1 MGSAN
6 VTLYAVWT
14 HTYNVTY
21 DPNGS
26 TGGSVPIDANYYS
39 PGALVNVM
47 GNPGSL
53 VRTSFVFAGWNTQA
67 NGSGTTYTQGQSF
80 TMGSANMTLYA
91 AWIPTYSVTYN
102 ANGSTGG
109 SVPTDSNHY
118 LQGATVTVLGAGSL
132 INTGYAFAGWTAS
145 TTGVAGASYS
155 IGSTFTM
162 GSANVNL
169 YAVWIPTDL
178 TFTSSGTNIAITG
191 YTTTPTGSLTIPVG
205 VTEHW

>member
-1 MGSAN
+1 
-6 VTLYAVWT
+6 
-14 HTYNVTY
+14 
-21 DPNGS
+21 
-26 TGGSVPIDANYYS
+26 
-39 PGALVNVM
+39 
-47 GNPGSL
+47 
-53 VRTSFVFAGWNTQA
+53 
-67 NGSGTTYTQGQSF
+67 
-80 TMGSANMTLYA
+80 MGSANMTLYA
-91 AWIPTYSVTYN
+91 AWTPTYSVTYN

-155 IGSTFTM
+155 IGSTFKM

-205 VTEHW
+205 VTSIGNWALYNCSNLTSVTIPSSVVSIGEGAISYF